1 MYHSKFITKNGS
13 FFNRFKLA
21 SKPQYFLMLKLLVI
35 SSLFLISCNDQQLKT
50 GFIDINDIYKEYQLS
65 IAFEEL
71 IKNIENNAASNLLG
85 LQADINQL
93 NDSLTGLKNENIEID
108 QTTLKNYYELKLQF
122 EKSKQNSLAGVQDSI
137 KIYREKL
144 NQDINQKIYHFAQKN
159 GYDYVYSPAGS
170 GAFMYADSSLNIT
183 KEVLKHLNK

>member
-1 MYHSKFITKNGS
+1 
-13 FFNRFKLA
+13 
-21 SKPQYFLMLKLLVI
+21 MLKLLVI
-35 SSLFLISCNDQQLKT
+35 SYLFLTSCNDQKLKT
-50 GFIDINDIYKEYQLS
+50 GFIDINDIYKDYQLS

-85 LQADINQL
+85 LQVEINQL
-93 NDSLTGLKNENIEID
+93 NDSLNRLKNENIDIN
-108 QTTLKNYYELKLQF
+108 QFTLKNYYELKLQF
-122 EKSKQNSLAGVQDSI
+122 EKSKQNSLSDVQDSI
-137 KIYREKL
+137 KTYRKKL

-183 KEVLKHLNK
+183 KEVLKHLNR

>member
-13 FFNRFKLA
+13 FFNHIKSA
-21 SKPQYFLMLKLLVI
+21 TKQQYFLMLKILVL
-35 SSLFLISCNDQQLKT
+35 SSLFLTSCNDQKLKT
-50 GFIDINDIYKEYQLS
+50 GFIDINDIYKEYHLS

-71 IKNIENNAASNLLG
+71 IKNFENNAASDLLAS
-85 LQADINQL
+85 QAEINQL
-93 NDSLTGLKNENIEID
+93 RDSLSRLDNENIEID
-108 QTTLKNYYELKLQF
+108 QSTLKHFYEIKLKF
-122 EKSKQNSLAGVQDSI
+122 EKSKQNSLSGIQDSI

-144 NQDINQKIYHFAQKN
+144 NQDINRKIYHFAQKK

-183 KEVLKHLNK
+183 KEVIKHLNK

>member
-1 MYHSKFITKNGS
+1 MYQSKFITKNSS
-13 FFNRFKLA
+13 FFNRIKSA
-21 SKPQYFLMLKLLVI
+21 AKPKYFLMLKLLVI
-35 SSLFLISCNDQQLKT
+35 SSLFLTSCNDQQLKT
-50 GFIDINDIYKEYQLS
+50 GFIDINDIYKDYQLS

-93 NDSLTGLKNENIEID
+93 NDSLNRLKNENIEIN
-108 QTTLKNYYELKLQF
+108 QFTLKNYYELKLQF
-122 EKSKQNSLAGVQDSI
+122 EKSKQNSLSDVQDSI
-137 KIYREKL
+137 KTYRKKL

-183 KEVLKHLNK
+183 KEVLKYLNR